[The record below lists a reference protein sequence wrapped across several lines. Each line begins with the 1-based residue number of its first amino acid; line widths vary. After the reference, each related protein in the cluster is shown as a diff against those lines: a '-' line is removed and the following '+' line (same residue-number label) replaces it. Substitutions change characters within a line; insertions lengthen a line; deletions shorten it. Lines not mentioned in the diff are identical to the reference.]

1 MMMDNL
7 KRELTKYTPQQSK
20 EIYKILREEWEFT
33 QKYGKLKDRIHLG
46 GYQ

>member
-1 MMMDNL
+1 MIDNL
-7 KRELTKYTPQQSK
+7 KKELTKYTHLQSK